1 MTTALH
7 DILGQDRALDVIRR
21 AIASGRLHHAWI
33 FHGPRGIGKFTT
45 ATALAKILLD
55 PAARVGVD
63 PEHPDVLAAEPGGRA
78 ATLVDAG
85 THPDLHVIRKEL
97 ALFSENPQ
105 LRARKLSNIPLDV
118 LREHMI
124 GGKTGDDRQ
133 HEAPAY
139 RTAALGHNKVF
150 IIDEAELIDQY
161 GQNALLKTLE
171 EPPPQTF
178 IFLVT
183 DRAERLLPTIRSR
196 CQLVRFAPLVEAAME
211 TWFDRAQLEVSPEQ
225 RAWLEWFA
233 DGAPGIALLGATYGF
248 PRWQETLDP
257 MLRELARGEF
267 PVAMGA
273 ALAELVEEY
282 ATAWVKRNANAS
294 KDAANKD
301 GARHVIAL
309 LAAVARR
316 RLGETCADEAEAAPW
331 MAVIDLLRE
340 AEAQLRSNVN
350 MKQVLENLVVQWARV
365 CAPVGA

>member
-7 DILGQDRALDVIRR
+7 DILGQDHALEVIGR
-21 AIASGRLHHAWI
+21 AIGSGRVHHAWI
-33 FHGPRGIGKFTT
+33 FYGPRGVGKYTT
-45 ATALAKILLD
+45 AMALAKILLD
-55 PAARVGVD
+55 PEARVGAD
-63 PEHPDVLAAEPGGRA
+63 PDHPGVLAAPPGSHS

-97 ALFSENPQ
+97 ALFSDNAQ
-105 LRARKLSNIPLDV
+105 LRTRKLSNIPLDV

-124 GGKTGDDRQ
+124 GGKTGDDKQ

-139 RTAALGHNKVF
+139 RTAALGHGKVF
-150 IIDEAELIDQY
+150 IVDEAELIDQY

-178 IFLVT
+178 VFLIT

-196 CQLVRFAPLVEAAME
+196 CQLVRFAPLDHGAMSM
-211 TWFDRAQLEVSPEQ
+211 WFDRARLEVSPEQ

-233 DGAPGIALLGATYGF
+233 DGAPGVATLGASYGF
-248 PRWQETLDP
+248 HQWQERLDP

-273 ALAELVEEY
+273 TLAEIVEEF
-282 ATAWVKRNANAS
+282 AAAWVKKNANAS

-301 GARHVIAL
+301 GARHVLSL
-309 LAAVARR
+309 LASVARR
-316 RLGETCADEAEAAPW
+316 HLAERCDDEDAAAPW

-340 AEAQLRSNVN
+340 AEGELRSNVN
-350 MKQVLENLVVQWARV
+350 MKQVLENLVVQWAV
-365 CAPVGA
+365 VGSPARA